1 MFFKIKIIL
10 ILFLW
15 KTKYCQNLC
24 GFQVGVAADGKSR
37 GAKKGEEKEN
47 LGHGHSPDAHHHL
60 SHAPWQ
66 GRPGAQQGSF
76 LGDQGREEEERRQ
89 MGFAS
94 RIRPSLLTAWHLV
107 GGFELFFSRAGDMM
121 VGPSWVAGKDWW
133 PGGGTSERRGGGRG
147 GASTRRPGL
156 ATRDHPMSSS
166 PQNALTVYV
175 FTKNALLATQRRSCQ
190 QQVCPATSGCGVND
204 ISCLKS
210 WVRCWNFLLTS
221 KGRALPLKQKSSTDV
236 RIQFSCFFKCKF

>member
-1 MFFKIKIIL
+1 MVAKLDLPYRETIAGGHHTCASAPTSTESMFFKIKIIL

-15 KTKYCQNLC
+15 KTKYWQNLC

-94 RIRPSLLTAWHLV
+94 RIRPSLLTA
-107 GGFELFFSRAGDMM
+107 
-121 VGPSWVAGKDWW
+121 
-133 PGGGTSERRGGGRG
+133 
-147 GASTRRPGL
+147 
-156 ATRDHPMSSS
+156 
-166 PQNALTVYV
+166 
-175 FTKNALLATQRRSCQ
+175 
-190 QQVCPATSGCGVND
+190 
-204 ISCLKS
+204 
-210 WVRCWNFLLTS
+210 
-221 KGRALPLKQKSSTDV
+221 
-236 RIQFSCFFKCKF
+236 